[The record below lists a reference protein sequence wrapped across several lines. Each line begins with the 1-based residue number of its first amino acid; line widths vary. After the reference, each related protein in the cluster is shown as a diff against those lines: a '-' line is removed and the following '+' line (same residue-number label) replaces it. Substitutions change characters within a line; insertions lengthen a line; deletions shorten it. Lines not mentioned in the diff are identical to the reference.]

1 MNIREEYRIDSDS
14 FPSFFSQIK
23 ETNNISFKDEALSI
37 SFENENFGSSSN
49 DQESLK
55 NKLKTIEFE
64 NKRLMVDLEAS
75 NHRFSKEKEA
85 YITQVKEAKDSE
97 NKIREELITI
107 KEECLKYRKKN
118 QECENKHGFIESQ
131 VEFLTKE
138 NKRLTEQYKI
148 DKENWELKLENLKKS
163 AKTEDKDD
171 YKTLIS
177 LNKAEAKIK
186 EQNNEISELKSKNE
200 YQKLNYQKKIDFVE
214 GEIRKLKQEEEK
226 YIKEL
231 EIKNK
236 DNEEII
242 LQLKTKIKDIEK
254 SLEKKPFDKKVT
266 KTPAKKAEKSIEKA
280 SSLFEKLSKSTK
292 SPLIQ
297 SPKAHPKS
305 LIPSKRS
312 FSNIKESFSS
322 KELKKKP
329 PSSRDARIERYSNMP
344 TTRLHNKT
352 PSYLA
357 KENQSTQI
365 EALEK
370 EIAVLTGRYKYLLQM
385 SQDALD
391 LLSLRSEINKIAA
404 DIEEKSNQLYAL
416 KKKQQDYL
424 KEKIKN

>member
-226 YIKEL
+226 S
-231 EIKNK
+231 
-236 DNEEII
+236 
-242 LQLKTKIKDIEK
+242 KT
-254 SLEKKPFDKKVT
+254 V
-266 KTPAKKAEKSIEKA
+266 
-280 SSLFEKLSKSTK
+280 LF
-292 SPLIQ
+292 
-297 SPKAHPKS
+297 
-305 LIPSKRS
+305 
-312 FSNIKESFSS
+312 
-322 KELKKKP
+322 
-329 PSSRDARIERYSNMP
+329 
-344 TTRLHNKT
+344 
-352 PSYLA
+352 
-357 KENQSTQI
+357 
-365 EALEK
+365 
-370 EIAVLTGRYKYLLQM
+370 
-385 SQDALD
+385 
-391 LLSLRSEINKIAA
+391 LSLLWPK
-404 DIEEKSNQLYAL
+404 
-416 KKKQQDYL
+416 
-424 KEKIKN
+424 

>member
-1 MNIREEYRIDSDS
+1 M
-14 FPSFFSQIK
+14 
-23 ETNNISFKDEALSI
+23 
-37 SFENENFGSSSN
+37 
-49 DQESLK
+49 
-55 NKLKTIEFE
+55 
-64 NKRLMVDLEAS
+64 
-75 NHRFSKEKEA
+75 
-85 YITQVKEAKDSE
+85 
-97 NKIREELITI
+97 
-107 KEECLKYRKKN
+107 
-118 QECENKHGFIESQ
+118 
-131 VEFLTKE
+131 
-138 NKRLTEQYKI
+138 
-148 DKENWELKLENLKKS
+148 
-163 AKTEDKDD
+163 
-171 YKTLIS
+171 
-177 LNKAEAKIK
+177 
-186 EQNNEISELKSKNE
+186 
-200 YQKLNYQKKIDFVE
+200 
-214 GEIRKLKQEEEK
+214 
-226 YIKEL
+226 
-231 EIKNK
+231 
-236 DNEEII
+236 
-242 LQLKTKIKDIEK
+242 QLKTKIKDIEK

-329 PSSRDARIERYSNMP
+329 PSSRDASIERSSNMP

-424 KEKIKN
+424 KEKIKYIFPIKLNTSAFAKLKIKLC